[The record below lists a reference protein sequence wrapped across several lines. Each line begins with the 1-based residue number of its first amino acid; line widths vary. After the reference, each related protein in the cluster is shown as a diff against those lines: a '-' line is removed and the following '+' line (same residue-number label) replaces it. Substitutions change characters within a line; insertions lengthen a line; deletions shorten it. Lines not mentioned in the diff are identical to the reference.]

1 MRVLGLITARG
12 GSKGVPKKN
21 IKLLNGKPLLA
32 YTVDAANKSNF
43 ITDLVLSTDDV
54 AHTTSYL
61 KIDFR

>member
-43 ITDLVLSTDDV
+43 ITDLVLSTDDDEIIQV
-54 AHTTSYL
+54 AE
-61 KIDFR
+61 I